1 MYTIHLDGQLLFSNR
16 IDDEAHAVL
25 SPKLTLD
32 VKSSG
37 SLSFVLPPSNHM
49 HGHVRKMKSIIT
61 VEQNGDEIFRGR
73 AVEVETDIWNQKS
86 VYCEGALS
94 FLLDSLQQPMSF
106 KGKAADVFRTVI
118 ANHNEQVDE
127 EKQFS
132 VGNIASVFEDEE
144 LPEQDTNYTSVYWN
158 TSEMIND
165 NFIDVL
171 GGYLLAR
178 VSDGTLYIDW
188 LSELGG
194 GETSDIRFSVNM
206 LDLTDKS
213 DAGDMFT
220 VLIPFGWS
228 EIGSDGTYGDPV
240 NITSVND
247 GKNYIQDDEAVAK
260 YGKIWRTYTWANT
273 KDPAE
278 LLEKAR
284 KHLATGAA
292 LRTLSIKAVDMHFLN
307 GNVGMVR
314 IGQIVHIASDP
325 HGIDIEK
332 ACVKMDIDLVDP
344 ENTTYTF
351 GEKPRTF
358 TESAVRTENK
368 VYQMTGGGR
377 SGGGGRRSVQQEISD
392 IIRWA
397 EINKNE
403 TNAYI
408 QLTAGELDK
417 TKQQL
422 SAAEIEIDGV
432 QAEISIA
439 ASRLDDV
446 EKRTTSAEIAI
457 SGAEAKI
464 TLQAES
470 IDSLNDEI
478 TQAQIDIDGMN
489 SEIRLKANKTVV
501 DGILTTGIA
510 GVKTLS
516 ANSVSGNSG
525 SFDSLEIN
533 GDSVVSHSA
542 TLLTSAKLN
551 KSSVSIKD
559 FYGEF
564 HTVITSVS
572 LSTDTETIVYLST

>member
-16 IDDEAHAVL
+16 IDDEVHAVL

-49 HGHVRKMKSIIT
+49 HGNIRKMKSIIT

-127 EKQFS
+127 EKRFA
-132 VGNIASVFEDEE
+132 VGNIAAVFEDEE
-144 LPEQDTNYTSVYWN
+144 LPEQDTNYTTVYWK
-158 TSEMIND
+158 TSDMIND

-188 LSELGG
+188 LSELGD
-194 GETSDIRFSVNM
+194 GESSEIRFSVNM

-228 EIGSDGTYGDPV
+228 EIGSDGAYSEPV

-247 GKNYIQDDEAVAK
+247 GKNYIQDDEAVAR

-314 IGQIVHIASDP
+314 IGQIVHIASDS

-344 ENTTYTF
+344 ENTAYTF

-377 SGGGGRRSVQQEISD
+377 GGGGRRSVQQEISD

-397 EINKNE
+397 EINKDE

-417 TKQQL
+417 TNQKL
-422 SAAEIEIDGV
+422 SAAEI
-432 QAEISIA
+432 
-439 ASRLDDV
+439 
-446 EKRTTSAEIAI
+446 
-457 SGAEAKI
+457 
-464 TLQAES
+464 
-470 IDSLNDEI
+470 
-478 TQAQIDIDGMN
+478 DIDGLEA
-489 SEIRLKANKTVV
+489 EIVLKASQELVEDTRKRLSFAGIDINGEASSIKLLARQEVV
-501 DGILTTGIA
+501 DDLEESVSEAWISIDGKASRVEINALETYIDNLIA
-510 GVKTLS
+510 GSVK
-516 ANSVSGNSG
+516 
-525 SFDSLEIN
+525 
-533 GDSVVSHSA
+533 A
-542 TLLTSAKLN
+542 TLLRTANITADGANIGSMSYNGSYITKRSATFLTNSSSITVQSDGVGVTNVVFN
-551 KSSVSIKD
+551 KQTDSID
-559 FYGEF
+559 
-564 HTVITSVS
+564 
-572 LSTDTETIVYLST
+572 YLAW

>member
-37 SLSFVLPPSNHM
+37 SLSFVLPPGNHM
-49 HGHVRKMKSIIT
+49 HGNIRKMKSIIT

-106 KGKAADVFRTVI
+106 KGKAADVFRAVI
-118 ANHNEQVDE
+118 AKHNEQVDE
-127 EKQFS
+127 EKRFA

-240 NITSVND
+240 NITSVNG
-247 GKNYIQDDEAVAK
+247 GKNYIQDDEAVAR

-307 GNVGMVR
+307 GSVGMVR
-314 IGQIVHIASDP
+314 IGQIVHIASNP

-422 SAAEIEIDGV
+422 SAAEIDIDGL
-432 QAEISIA
+432 QAEIVLKASQEIVEDTRSRLSFAGIDINGA
-439 ASRLDDV
+439 ASEIKLLAKQEVVDDLESDV
-446 EKRTTSAEIAI
+446 SAAWI
-457 SGAEAKI
+457 
-464 TLQAES
+464 S
-470 IDSLNDEI
+470 IDGKASKIELNALETYI
-478 TQAQIDIDGMN
+478 NNLIAG
-489 SEIRLKANKTVV
+489 SVKAPLIRATNLTV
-501 DGILTTGIA
+501 DGAT
-510 GVKTLS
+510 
-516 ANSVSGNSG
+516 
-525 SFDSLEIN
+525 IN
-533 GDSVVSHSA
+533 GMSYDGSWIFKKTATFLTNSSSITVQSDGISVTNVVFNKQTDS
-542 TLLTSAKLN
+542 
-551 KSSVSIKD
+551 ID
-559 FYGEF
+559 
-564 HTVITSVS
+564 
-572 LSTDTETIVYLST
+572 YLAW

>member
-1 MYTIHLDGQLLFSNR
+1 MYTIHLDGELLFSNR

-106 KGKAADVFRTVI
+106 KGKAADVFRAVI
-118 ANHNEQVDE
+118 AKHNEQVDE
-127 EKQFS
+127 EKRFA

-158 TSEMIND
+158 TSEMLND
-165 NFIDVL
+165 NFVDVL

-178 VSDGTLYIDW
+178 VSDGTMYIDW

-228 EIGSDGTYGDPV
+228 EIGSDGAYSEPV

-247 GKNYIQDDEAVAK
+247 GKNYIQDDEAVAR

-307 GNVGMVR
+307 GSVGMVR
-314 IGQIVHIASDP
+314 IGQIVHIASNP

-417 TKQQL
+417 TNQKL
-422 SAAEIEIDGV
+422 S
-432 QAEISIA
+432 
-439 ASRLDDV
+439 
-446 EKRTTSAEIAI
+446 SAE
-457 SGAEAKI
+457 
-464 TLQAES
+464 
-470 IDSLNDEI
+470 
-478 TQAQIDIDGMN
+478 IDIDGLQA
-489 SEIRLKANKTVV
+489 EIVLKASQELVEDTRSRLSFAGIDINGAAAEIKLLAKQEVV
-501 DGILTTGIA
+501 DELESDVSAAWISIDGKASKVEINALETYIDNLIA
-510 GVKTLS
+510 GSVK
-516 ANSVSGNSG
+516 
-525 SFDSLEIN
+525 
-533 GDSVVSHSA
+533 A
-542 TLLTSAKLN
+542 TLLRTANITADGANISGMSYDGSYITKKTATFLTNSSTITVQSDGVSVTNVVFN
-551 KSSVSIKD
+551 KKTDSID
-559 FYGEF
+559 
-564 HTVITSVS
+564 
-572 LSTDTETIVYLST
+572 YLAW